1 MLLPPVLPD
10 ELLLGRLIRYLAIS
24 GDEVGG
30 FCEKAFG
37 SNRISLHPLLT
48 AGIEHLS
55 HVVREPPEELLYQQT
70 LAPLFLFYTPE
81 HASNLKKYLLANEG
95 TKALRESQLPSY
107 GHGGSV
113 CLKWCHL
120 CAKQDI
126 QSYGVTYWHRAHQIP
141 GVIACYKHQVLLET
155 IALDERKHR
164 LDASLLPSCN
174 GVTQAALDIEYSV
187 AKFSQQLTLMLM
199 KELPIVELSSVYRCR
214 LADLGFITSGGN
226 VRRQLLMRQFITWVG
241 SYHSGPDTP
250 LPNDI
255 KDYRYLSE
263 LLNPKTSHH
272 PFRHLLFAC
281 WLFSHPNEIFKQ
293 KQSEPNIALVK
304 PSIIKAK
311 AQQLENKCLKLLEE
325 NRSMAEVSRLTGKS
339 RCYLKRIAQQ
349 QGIKLNL
356 KPRQLTS
363 ELKSKIVHLA
373 RSGMHRELISE
384 RCGIGIGSIEQV
396 ISSVPGLVDWRKKCH
411 FESVRRRYRLDIQ
424 RYMLENHDAIR
435 RDIKSD
441 CNSAFFWLYLY
452 DRHWLDSA
460 LPSPAKPIGHGEY
473 VLNSD

>member
-1 MLLPPVLPD
+1 MLLPPQLPD

-24 GDEVGG
+24 GDEVGA

-55 HVVREPPEELLYQQT
+55 HAVGESPEELLHQQT
-70 LAPLFLFYTPE
+70 LAPLFLFYLPE
-81 HASNLKKYLLANEG
+81 HASKLKKYLLANEG
-95 TKALRESQLPSY
+95 AKALRESQLPSY

-113 CLKWCHL
+113 CLKWCQL

-141 GVIACYKHQVLLET
+141 GVIACYKHSILLKSIE
-155 IALDERKHR
+155 LEERKHR
-164 LDASLLPSCN
+164 LDAGLLPSCH
-174 GVTQAALDIEYSV
+174 GGTQAALDIESCV
-187 AKFSQQLTLMLM
+187 AKFSQQLTLVLM
-199 KELPIVELSSVYRCR
+199 KALPVIELSSVYRWR
-214 LADLGFITSGGN
+214 LADLGFITSGGR
-226 VRRQLLMRQFITWVG
+226 VRRQLLMRQFITWAG
-241 SYHSGPDTP
+241 SYHSGSDTP

-272 PFRHLLFAC
+272 PFRHLLFAS

-293 KQSEPNIALVK
+293 KHSEPNVALVK
-304 PSIIKAK
+304 PSLIK

-339 RCYLKRIAQQ
+339 RCYLKRIALQH
-349 QGIKLNL
+349 GIKLNL
-356 KPRQLTS
+356 KPRLLTS

-373 RSGMHRELISE
+373 RSGMHRKSISE
-384 RCGIGIGSIEQV
+384 RCDIGVGSVEQV
-396 ISSVPGLVDWRKKCH
+396 ISSVPDLVDWRKKCH
-411 FESVRRRYRLDIQ
+411 FESMRRRYRLEIQ
-424 RYMLENHDAIR
+424 SYRLKNHDAIR

-441 CNSAFFWLYLY
+441 CNAAFFWLYLY
-452 DRHWLDSA
+452 DRDWLEA
-460 LPSPAKPIGHGEY
+460 TLPSPAKPIGHGEY